1 VRTGVG
7 PHAVRVLVF
16 TSSMRVGGA
25 ESLSIA
31 LANALA
37 EQDLDVHFASAGGA
51 LRGNLDNRVTYH
63 ATDNPN
69 RAPVRV
75 AQTMSLLLR
84 EIRPDV
90 IHSHGG
96 SCAVVASVARKA
108 SKVPCARVFTH
119 HSRVFRRLPRWIAR
133 PMIRACADH
142 YVAIS
147 HDKQAHMV
155 ALGIPIDK
163 TSIIPNFV
171 DVENVAARV
180 NGIDRA
186 RVRRELRIPD
196 GAAVLMMAGR
206 MVRTKR
212 FDVFVRIAATVARR
226 TSGRE
231 IHALT
236 VGDGPEVDDVRK
248 VVRDEGAPATIHLL
262 GYQRDIYPSLAIS
275 DVVVFPSEH
284 PEVLPMFLIEASAA
298 GRAIV
303 CSGVAGNRE
312 IVRDGETGRVVNG
325 GVNAYADTVVSL
337 LEDPASA
344 QRLATA
350 AQANAR
356 ANFDETRA
364 ALATLAVYQRLLAA
378 REPTG

>member
-1 VRTGVG
+1 M
-7 PHAVRVLVF
+7 RVLVF

-37 EQDLDVHFASAGGA
+37 DQSLDVHFASAGGV

-75 AQTMSLLLR
+75 AHTMSLLLR

-90 IHSHGG
+90 IHSQGG
-96 SCAVVASVARKA
+96 SCAVVAALARKA
-108 SKVPCARVFTH
+108 SKVPCVRVFTH
-119 HSRVFRRLPRWIAR
+119 HSRVFRRLPRFIVG

-142 YVAIS
+142 YIAIS
-147 HDKQAHMV
+147 HDKQADMV
-155 ALGIPIDK
+155 AFGIPVEK

-171 DVENVAARV
+171 DVENVATRV
-180 NGIDRA
+180 DGIDRA

-196 GAAVLMMAGR
+196 TAAVLMMAGR

-212 FDVFVRIAATVARR
+212 FDAFVRIAAAVARR
-226 TSGRE
+226 SPGRE
-231 IHALT
+231 VHALM
-236 VGDGPEVDDVRK
+236 VGDGPELDVVRK
-248 VVRDEGAPATIHLL
+248 VVRDEGSPATIHLL
-262 GYQRDIYPSLAIS
+262 GYQRDIYPSLAVC

-298 GRAIV
+298 GRTIV

-312 IVRDGETGRVVNG
+312 IVSDGETGRVVSG
-325 GVNAYADTVVSL
+325 GVNAYVDAVVAL
-337 LEDPASA
+337 LADPASA
-344 QRLATA
+344 QRLGDA

-356 ANFDETRA
+356 EHFDEAKA
-364 ALATLAVYQRLLAA
+364 ALATVAVYQRLLAA